1 MKNLIFSEET
11 NYREAYLITKIQFK
25 KIIKNF
31 NEDDFRSN
39 FDELF
44 YDKKNYKLFLK
55 NGDKL
60 LCGALG
66 FVYENKV
73 FIDIFFWDFL
83 FNDYDMNIVRLFFE
97 RFFQETTKI
106 NVNEAILPLDKHR
119 KKFESFK
126 KHNQTFFRSCEELQ
140 SNDRRI
146 NELYYHHYLLKVNY
160 KNYYEQKQKSNIC

>member
-1 MKNLIFSEET
+1 MKYKFNNNDYNINEGMLTSVWGPSLWHTLHTISFNYPTNPTEE
-11 NYREAYLITKIQFK
+11 
-25 KIIKNF
+25 
-31 NEDDFRSN
+31 
-39 FDELF
+39 
-44 YDKKNYKLFLK
+44 DKKNYKLFLK

>member
-1 MKNLIFSEET
+1 MEENKYKFCNDT
-11 NYREAYLITKIQFK
+11 DEREAYIIAKIQFK

-31 NEDDFRSN
+31 QETKFKDN

-55 NGDKL
+55 KGDKL

-73 FIDIFFWDFL
+73 FMDIFFWNFL

-97 RFFQETTKI
+97 RFFEETTKI

-140 SNDRRI
+140 SNDYRV
-146 NELYYHHYLLKVNY
+146 NEQYSHHYLLKVNY
-160 KNYYEQKQKSNIC
+160 KNYFEQK